1 MDFSVTKLVDNSIL
15 LTIGDDIVIINKDD
29 IPIFELISNNL
40 ETGNFMTD
48 DIAYKNQILFLCS
61 SQTEG
66 TIIIKNKNTILSLS
80 KEISKFNLNFL

>member
-48 DIAYKNQILFLCS
+48 DIVYKNQILFLCS
-61 SQTEG
+61 S
-66 TIIIKNKNTILSLS
+66 
-80 KEISKFNLNFL
+80 